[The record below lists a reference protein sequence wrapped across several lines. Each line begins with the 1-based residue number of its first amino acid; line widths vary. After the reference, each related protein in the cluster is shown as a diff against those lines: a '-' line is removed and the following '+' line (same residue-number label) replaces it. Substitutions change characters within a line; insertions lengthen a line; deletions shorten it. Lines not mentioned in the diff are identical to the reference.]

1 MDNFSIPSQRI
12 IDSFGGYDSDYTV
25 YSGNSSEDWKRI
37 LNMHE
42 ESPPD
47 IFLILKP
54 YQKTIQIILQLLLL
68 LLRYLLHIVVHMRFQ
83 SALKST
89 LAIAKLQPCR
99 QCGPSSST

>member
-1 MDNFSIPSQRI
+1 MDNFSIPSHRI

-25 YSGNSSEDWKRI
+25 YSGNSSEDLRRI
-37 LNMHE
+37 MNMHE

-47 IFLILKP
+47 TFLILKP
-54 YQKTIQIILQLLLL
+54 YQKTIQIILQLLL

-89 LAIAKLQPCR
+89 LAIAKLQPFRPCD
-99 QCGPSSST
+99 PNSFT